1 MIATLLIL
9 LVSQDGTGTINLRG
23 QCQYSDA
30 VTRFRDETS
39 LVLCNTLAIDRRGEV
54 ATFDF
59 GQRSWGSM
67 IRFSGEMSGRR
78 LTVRNLRLRTGI
90 SVPATGTC
98 EIFYKGENVSVVSC
112 FAKAG
117 PKSYATNFVP
127 SRL

>member
-9 LVSQDGTGTINLRG
+9 LVWQDGTGPINLRG

-39 LVLCNTLAIDRRGEV
+39 LVLCNTLAIDRREEI

-67 IRFSGEMSGRR
+67 ISFSGEISGRR
-78 LTVRNLRLRTGI
+78 MTVRNLRLRVGN

-98 EIFYKGENVSVVSC
+98 EIFYKGEKVSVVSC

-117 PKSYATNFVP
+117 SRSYATNFVP
-127 SRL
+127 SPL